1 MPGGTARGE
10 AAAAATYHLQLLGVA
25 SIFVCVMLLTNSIM
39 QAHGKVQLPIYT
51 MLLGGAVK
59 VGINYVLV
67 GNPDINIKGAPIGT
81 LVCYGLIA
89 LVNLVIVWRLLEDK
103 PNYLKIFVKP
113 LLASAIMGATAWAV
127 HGLCARLFTGGY
139 VKESLATLVAIGAAV
154 VVYLI
159 LVLAL
164 RLITREDLKMIP
176 KGDKIA
182 AILRIR

>member
-1 MPGGTARGE
+1 MKMIVTGGAGFI
-10 AAAAATYHLQLLGVA
+10 G
-25 SIFVCVMLLTNSIM
+25 SNFVQHMVNKYPDYEIINLDLLTY
-39 QAHGKVQLPIYT
+39 A
-51 MLLGGAVK
+51 
-59 VGINYVLV
+59 
-67 GNPDINIKGAPIGT
+67 GN
-81 LVCYGLIA
+81 LE
-89 LVNLVIVWRLLEDK
+89 NLKPVEDK

-164 RLITREDLKMIP
+164 RVITREDLKMIP

-182 AILRIR
+182 SILRIR